1 MRLHAHTL
9 FSRSS
14 FSSVSCRLDSSL
26 RRERCSVLLLFSS
39 TSSACCVSC
48 SLSSRLFLSLESW
61 RQNRIPLRERKRE
74 GDRERKRGR
83 GRRKEG
89 ERERERGRKRG
100 RKRGRGRRKKGE
112 RERERGRKREGDL
125 RDVVFIEENL
135 FLEALDFVFGIC
147 ALSGQ
152 FLIVES
158 YLLKS
163 GEVKMEKDMCCEI
176 EDQLV
181 EVQLEVWQELFTL

>member
-74 GDRERKRGR
+74 GDRGRKRGR
-83 GRRKEG
+83 GRRKE
-89 ERERERGRKRG
+89 
-100 RKRGRGRRKKGE
+100 GE

-158 YLLKS
+158 FLLKS